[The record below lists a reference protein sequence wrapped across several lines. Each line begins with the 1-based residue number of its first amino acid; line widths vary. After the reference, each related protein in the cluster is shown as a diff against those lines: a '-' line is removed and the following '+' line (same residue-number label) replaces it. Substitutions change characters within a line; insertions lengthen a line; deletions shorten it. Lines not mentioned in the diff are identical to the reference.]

1 MLGEGSL
8 GWRTMLC
15 LVLAA
20 AGHIRF
26 LVAAV
31 LVAFVGFSDSAGAA
45 SWSVSPLSALGGVSG
60 PRRVSC
66 PSSAFCVATGYQT
79 IWTST
84 NPRAGAWTGG
94 LTAGPKLSARY
105 MVDFDSVACASVST
119 CFAGAPRGGILA
131 FTTTA
136 AAGAKSWRAFDQGSG
151 PGGIACPTTTLC
163 VRAAGP
169 TGVPDIYTSTRPTD
183 RKSWKRRVVRGGWGG
198 WQAVSCPSRRFC
210 VAVDLGGGA
219 ATSENPTGGAA
230 AWKWRQVVSRSR
242 SRARYSLSAVG
253 CPSTRL
259 CVAAN
264 GSGEIYVKAN
274 PARGGRWLSYQLPV
288 SKALKAS
295 LTCAR
300 GGACVLVDT
309 TGNIFVSRN
318 PLLGAKSWSQSQ
330 VAGVRL
336 YGVSC
341 PTSTFCAAVGSGL
354 DYQSGV
360 AVTGNPLG

>member
-1 MLGEGSL
+1 M
-8 GWRTMLC
+8 
-15 LVLAA
+15 LAA
-20 AGHIRF
+20 ARPIRLF
-26 LVAAV
+26 FALV
-31 LVAFVGFSDSAGAA
+31 LVAFVGFAASAGAA
-45 SWSVSPLSALGGVSG
+45 SWSVSPLRSALGGVSV
-60 PRRVSC
+60 PTRVSC
-66 PSSAFCVATGYQT
+66 PSSAFCVATGDHT

-94 LTAGPKLSARY
+94 LTAGPKLSARSL
-105 MVDFDSVACASVST
+105 VDFDSVACASVST
-119 CFAGAPRGGILA
+119 CFAGSPQGGILA

-136 AAGAKSWRAFDQGSG
+136 AAGAKSWRAFDQALG

-163 VRAAGP
+163 VHAAGP

-183 RKSWKRRVVRGGWGG
+183 RKSWKRRIVRGGRGG
-198 WQAVSCPSRRFC
+198 WQAVACPSRRFC

-230 AWKWRQVVSRSR
+230 AWKWRQVVSRVR
-242 SRARYSLSAVG
+242 SYALSAVG

-264 GSGEIYVKAN
+264 GRGEIYVKAN

-288 SKALKAS
+288 SKTLKAS

-300 GGACVLVDT
+300 GGPCVLVDQA
-309 TGNIFVSRN
+309 GNVFVSRN

-336 YGVSC
+336 FGVSC
-341 PTSTFCAAVGSGL
+341 PTSTFCAAVGSGPGF
-354 DYQSGV
+354 DYQSPV